1 MLLFFDDT
9 TINEFDQLGTSY
21 GEIVSNLTGA
31 FKKGITEGLE
41 NGLSTLTAM
50 NDSALKLQKTIG
62 SGVVIG
68 ADKFRNQLIN
78 SYLDVVKLGGSVT
91 DVTDA
96 MSELAT
102 ESGKIVQP
110 SFEVAKQMVALS
122 KTTGLATKELG
133 KMEGAFLRLTKSQ
146 TKSAEKMAEI
156 AKIARQS
163 GLDAS
168 QLLQNVN
175 KNLQLVDSYAFKG
188 GVDGLTKMSTQAQ
201 LLGVEIG
208 DIISEQKM
216 EDLLD
221 PEKAI
226 ELAQNLSMIG
236 GFSSDLTNFQQ
247 ILNKGRNDVGG
258 LQDSF
263 IKLAESAFKVNEATG
278 EITIDSLQRDRLR
291 ASVEAIGGDYKKF
304 VQIGREAAKQTAI
317 SNKLITAGFDS
328 KISPESMNL
337 VKSLTEIG
345 KGGKLEL
352 KIPGFET
359 GDLVKTLQNNPAALE
374 QALKDYQDKAALSDR
389 QLAEQTL
396 GVQETIQRDA
406 RIIRD
411 TVLKSLD
418 ESERKTILDTIK
430 DGQTSLFE
438 TTQGIANG
446 LKDIPEG
453 LLTNAAD
460 LRQKIKDTKTQISAE
475 TPSRTDVRTKSLS
488 GFADA
493 VKPKSMGKE
502 ENDAFFGEGKKMLSL
517 GKGEMFDFIK
527 DDQAIFA
534 PDLDKKIGLL
544 TETYMNASSISDTL
558 SKNVSLKGPEEK
570 TLPLQQIVTKQETSQ
585 NITQTV
591 DNNFNIS
598 VDLNVKGLTSGPL
611 AEILTRDAEFQ
622 RSLKNKVMEIFSQ
635 RNLLSKSKTRFES

>member
-1 MLLFFDDT
+1 MLLFFEDT
-9 TINEFDQLGTSY
+9 TTLSEFDQLGTSY
-21 GEIVSNLTGA
+21 GEIVSNLTSA
-31 FKKGITEGLE
+31 FKKGITQGFETGI
-41 NGLSTLTAM
+41 STLTAM

-62 SGVVIG
+62 SGVVMST
-68 ADKFRNQLIN
+68 DQFRNRLID
-78 SYLDVVKLGGSVT
+78 SYLDVVKMGGSVT

-359 GDLVKTLQNNPAALE
+359 NDLVKTLQNNPAALE
-374 QALKDYQDKAALSDR
+374 QALKDYKDKADLSDR

-396 GVQETIQRDA
+396 GVQESTQRDA

-411 TVLKSLD
+411 VVLKSL
-418 ESERKTILDTIK
+418 SETERNNVLTTIK
-430 DGQTSLFE
+430 EGQQSLFE
-438 TTQGIANG
+438 GTQNVANG
-446 LKDIPEG
+446 LKDIPKG
-453 LLTNAAD
+453 LLTNTAELRTMISNTKGEID
-460 LRQKIKDTKTQISAE
+460 RQK
-475 TPSRTDVRTKSLS
+475 PSRSDTEGANLPK
-488 GFADA
+488 A
-493 VKPKSMGKE
+493 VEAKDLLQE
-502 ENDAFFGEGKKMLSL
+502 DAFFGEGKKMLSL

-544 TETYMNASSISDTL
+544 TETYMNASSFSDTL

-635 RNLLSKSKTRFES
+635 KNLLSKSKTRFES

>member
-1 MLLFFDDT
+1 MLLFFEET
-9 TINEFDQLGTSY
+9 TLSEFDQLGTSY
-21 GEIVSNLTGA
+21 GEIVSNLTSA
-31 FKKGITEGLE
+31 FKKGITQGFETGI
-41 NGLSTLTAM
+41 STLTAM

-68 ADKFRNQLIN
+68 ADKFRNQLID

-110 SFEVAKQMVALS
+110 SFEAAKQMVALS

-133 KMEGAFLRLTKSQ
+133 KMEGAFVRLTKSQ

-475 TPSRTDVRTKSLS
+475 TPSRTDVRLENLPASVVP
-488 GFADA
+488 G
-493 VKPKSMGKE
+493 SMGKK
-502 ENDAFFGEGKKMLSL
+502 DAFFGEGKKILSL

-527 DDQAIFA
+527 EDQALFA

-544 TETYMNASSISDTL
+544 TETYMNASSFSDTL

>member
-1 MLLFFDDT
+1 MLLFAET
-9 TINEFDQLGTSY
+9 TLDEFAQLGDSFSDMLKNISTAVDKAFSVDNSVQTITALDNEAKKLNRTLTSGLAVGSDKLREGIFQAY
-21 GEIVSNLTGA
+21 QNTVKFGGSLTMVTDQ
-31 FKKGITEGLE
+31 ISS
-41 NGLSTLTAM
+41 LSTDMGKMILP
-50 NDSALKLQKTIG
+50 SI
-62 SGVVIG
+62 
-68 ADKFRNQLIN
+68 
-78 SYLDVVKLGGSVT
+78 
-91 DVTDA
+91 
-96 MSELAT
+96 EAT
-102 ESGKIVQP
+102 EN
-110 SFEVAKQMVALS
+110 MVALA
-122 KTTGLATKELG
+122 KTTGMASKEIG
-133 KMEGAFLRLTKSQ
+133 KMEGSFLRLTKSQ

-168 QLLQNVN
+168 KLLENVN
-175 KNLQLVDSYAFKG
+175 KNLALVDSFAFKG

-208 DIISEQKM
+208 DIISEQTM
-216 EDLLD
+216 ENLLD

-278 EITIDSLQRDRLR
+278 EITIDALQRDRLR

-304 VQIGREAAKQTAI
+304 IQIGREAAKQTAV
-317 SNKLITAGFDS
+317 SNKLITAGFDA

-337 VKSLTEIG
+337 VKSLAEIG
-345 KGGKLEL
+345 SGGKLEL

-359 GDLVKTLQNNPAALE
+359 GDLVKTLENNPAALE
-374 QALKDYQDKAALSDR
+374 KALKDYQDKAALTDR
-389 QLAEQTL
+389 QIAEQSLTIE
-396 GVQETIQRDA
+396 ETQQRDI

-411 TVLKSLD
+411 SFIKSLD
-418 ESERKTILDTIK
+418 STERQTIIDNIEKGIDTLASGGKTAGTAGAGIVRTGVNEL
-430 DGQTSLFE
+430 QTAFDAE
-438 TTQGIANG
+438 KEAYDAI
-446 LKDIPEG
+446 
-453 LLTNAAD
+453 AAD
-460 LRQKIKDTKTQISAE
+460 RTAIARRKLENKADMDERVKI
-475 TPSRTDVRTKSLS
+475 DVNTGIVQRSQDS
-488 GFADA
+488 
-493 VKPKSMGKE
+493 
-502 ENDAFFGEGKKMLSL
+502 FFGEGNKKLML

-527 DDQAIFA
+527 EDQAIFA
-534 PDLDKKIGLL
+534 PDLDKKLSLL
-544 TETYMNASSISDTL
+544 TETYMNSQSLSDVIPTKLSLKEPEAKTSSI
-558 SKNVSLKGPEEK
+558 
-570 TLPLQQIVTKQETSQ
+570 QQIVTKQETSQ

-591 DNNFNIS
+591 DNNFNIT

-611 AEILTRDAEFQ
+611 AEILTRDTEFQ

>member
-1 MLLFFDDT
+1 MLLFFDET

-21 GEIVSNLTGA
+21 GEIVSNLTSA
-31 FKKGITEGLE
+31 FKKGITQGFETGI
-41 NGLSTLTAM
+41 STLTAM

-68 ADKFRNQLIN
+68 ADKFRNQLID

-133 KMEGAFLRLTKSQ
+133 KMEGAFVRLTKSQ

-453 LLTNAAD
+453 LLTKTAD

-475 TPSRTDVRTKSLS
+475 TPSRTDVRLENLPASVVP
-488 GFADA
+488 G
-493 VKPKSMGKE
+493 SMGKK
-502 ENDAFFGEGKKMLSL
+502 DAFFGEGKKILSL

-527 DDQAIFA
+527 EDQALFA

-544 TETYMNASSISDTL
+544 TETYMNASSFSDTL

>member
-475 TPSRTDVRTKSLS
+475 TPSRTDVRLENLPASVVP
-488 GFADA
+488 G
-493 VKPKSMGKE
+493 SMGKK
-502 ENDAFFGEGKKMLSL
+502 DAFFGEGKKILSL

-527 DDQAIFA
+527 EDQALFA

>member
-9 TINEFDQLGTSY
+9 TTLSEFDQLGTSY

-31 FKKGITEGLE
+31 FKKGITQGFETGI
-41 NGLSTLTAM
+41 STLTAM

-62 SGVVIG
+62 SGVVMG
-68 ADKFRNQLIN
+68 ADQFRNQLID
-78 SYLDVVKLGGSVT
+78 SYFDVVKLGGSVT

-396 GVQETIQRDA
+396 GVQESTQRDA

-411 TVLKSLD
+411 VVLC
-418 ESERKTILDTIK
+418 
-430 DGQTSLFE
+430 
-438 TTQGIANG
+438 
-446 LKDIPEG
+446 
-453 LLTNAAD
+453 
-460 LRQKIKDTKTQISAE
+460 
-475 TPSRTDVRTKSLS
+475 
-488 GFADA
+488 
-493 VKPKSMGKE
+493 
-502 ENDAFFGEGKKMLSL
+502 
-517 GKGEMFDFIK
+517 
-527 DDQAIFA
+527 
-534 PDLDKKIGLL
+534 
-544 TETYMNASSISDTL
+544 
-558 SKNVSLKGPEEK
+558 
-570 TLPLQQIVTKQETSQ
+570 
-585 NITQTV
+585 
-591 DNNFNIS
+591 
-598 VDLNVKGLTSGPL
+598 
-611 AEILTRDAEFQ
+611 
-622 RSLKNKVMEIFSQ
+622 
-635 RNLLSKSKTRFES
+635 

>member
-21 GEIVSNLTGA
+21 GEIVSNLTSA
-31 FKKGITEGLE
+31 FKKGITQGFETGI
-41 NGLSTLTAM
+41 STLTAM

-68 ADKFRNQLIN
+68 ADKFRNQLID

-110 SFEVAKQMVALS
+110 SFEAAKQMVALS

-133 KMEGAFLRLTKSQ
+133 KMEGAFVRLTKSQ

-453 LLTNAAD
+453 LLTKTAD

-475 TPSRTDVRTKSLS
+475 TPSRTDVRLKNLPASVVP
-488 GFADA
+488 G
-493 VKPKSMGKE
+493 SMGKE

>member
-1 MLLFFDDT
+1 MLLFT
-9 TINEFDQLGTSY
+9 EEATLSEFDQLGTSY
-21 GEIVSNLTGA
+21 GEIVSNLTSA
-31 FKKGITEGLE
+31 FKKGITQGFETGI
-41 NGLSTLTAM
+41 STLTAM

-62 SGVVIG
+62 SGVVMG
-68 ADKFRNQLIN
+68 ADQFRNQLID
-78 SYLDVVKLGGSVT
+78 SYFDVVKLGGSVT

-396 GVQETIQRDA
+396 GVQESTQRDA

-411 TVLKSLD
+411 VVLKNL
-418 ESERKTILDTIK
+418 SETDRNKVLTTIK
-430 DGQTSLFE
+430 EGQQSLFE
-438 TTQGIANG
+438 GTQNVANG

-453 LLTNAAD
+453 LLRNTAGLGTMISNTKDQINREKPTRSEVEGTN
-460 LRQKIKDTKTQISAE
+460 KPT
-475 TPSRTDVRTKSLS
+475 
-488 GFADA
+488 A
-493 VKPKSMGKE
+493 VGKE
-502 ENDAFFGEGKKMLSL
+502 AMLGSDVFFGEGKKVLSL
-517 GKGEMFDFIK
+517 GKGEMFNFIK
-527 DDQAIFA
+527 EDQALFA
-534 PDLDKKIGLL
+534 PDLDEKIGLL
-544 TETYMNASSISDTL
+544 TETYMNASSFSDTL

>member
-9 TINEFDQLGTSY
+9 TLNEFDQLGTSY

-31 FKKGITEGLE
+31 FKKGITEGFE
-41 NGLSTLTAM
+41 NGISTLTAM

-62 SGVVIG
+62 SGVVMST
-68 ADKFRNQLIN
+68 DQFRNRLIK
-78 SYLDVVKLGGSVT
+78 SYLDVVNMGGSVT

-359 GDLVKTLQNNPAALE
+359 GDLVSTLKDNPAALE
-374 QALKDYQDKAALSDR
+374 KALKDYQDKAALSDR

-396 GVQETIQRDA
+396 GVQESTQRDA

-411 TVLKSLD
+411 VVLKNL
-418 ESERKTILDTIK
+418 SETERNNVLTTIK
-430 DGQTSLFE
+430 TGQQSLFKATE
-438 TTQGIANG
+438 TVADG
-446 LKDIPEG
+446 LRDIPEG
-453 LLTNAAD
+453 LLTSTNGLRTMITNSKGEINSTKPTRSEVEGTNKPAKAD
-460 LRQKIKDTKTQISAE
+460 M
-475 TPSRTDVRTKSLS
+475 KS
-488 GFADA
+488 
-493 VKPKSMGKE
+493 
-502 ENDAFFGEGKKMLSL
+502 DAFFGEGKKVLSL
-517 GKGEMFDFIK
+517 GKGEMFNFIK
-527 DDQAIFA
+527 EDQALFA

-544 TETYMNASSISDTL
+544 TETYMNASSFSDTL

-570 TLPLQQIVTKQETSQ
+570 TLPIQQIVTKQETSQ

>member
-1 MLLFFDDT
+1 
-9 TINEFDQLGTSY
+9 
-21 GEIVSNLTGA
+21 
-31 FKKGITEGLE
+31 
-41 NGLSTLTAM
+41 
-50 NDSALKLQKTIG
+50 
-62 SGVVIG
+62 
-68 ADKFRNQLIN
+68 
-78 SYLDVVKLGGSVT
+78 
-91 DVTDA
+91 

-188 GVDGLTKMSTQAQ
+188 GIDGLTKMSTQAQ

-216 EDLLD
+216 QDLLD

-396 GVQETIQRDA
+396 GVQESTQRDA

-411 TVLKSLD
+411 VVLKNL
-418 ESERKTILDTIK
+418 SETDRNNVLNTIK
-430 DGQTSLFE
+430 DGQQSLFKTTE
-438 TTQGIANG
+438 TVADD
-446 LKDIPEG
+446 LRDIPEG
-453 LLTNAAD
+453 LLKNF
-460 LRQKIKDTKTQISAE
+460 QIKNYD
-475 TPSRTDVRTKSLS
+475 
-488 GFADA
+488 
-493 VKPKSMGKE
+493 
-502 ENDAFFGEGKKMLSL
+502 
-517 GKGEMFDFIK
+517 
-527 DDQAIFA
+527 
-534 PDLDKKIGLL
+534 
-544 TETYMNASSISDTL
+544 
-558 SKNVSLKGPEEK
+558 SKY
-570 TLPLQQIVTKQETSQ
+570 
-585 NITQTV
+585 
-591 DNNFNIS
+591 
-598 VDLNVKGLTSGPL
+598 
-611 AEILTRDAEFQ
+611 
-622 RSLKNKVMEIFSQ
+622 
-635 RNLLSKSKTRFES
+635 

>member
-21 GEIVSNLTGA
+21 GEIVSTLTGA

-68 ADKFRNQLIN
+68 ADKFRNQLID

-110 SFEVAKQMVALS
+110 SFEAAKQMVALS

-133 KMEGAFLRLTKSQ
+133 KMEGAFVRLTKSQ

-396 GVQETIQRDA
+396 GVQESTQRDA

-411 TVLKSLD
+411 VVLKNL
-418 ESERKTILDTIK
+418 SETDRNNVLTTIK
-430 DGQTSLFE
+430 DGQQSLFKATE
-438 TTQGIANG
+438 KVADG
-446 LKDIPEG
+446 LKDIPKG
-453 LLTNAAD
+453 LLTNTAG
-460 LRQKIKDTKTQISAE
+460 LRTMISNTKDQINRE
-475 TPSRTDVRTKSLS
+475 KPTKSEVE
-488 GFADA
+488 GTNKPTA
-493 VKPKSMGKE
+493 VGKT
-502 ENDAFFGEGKKMLSL
+502 DMLGSDVFFGEGKKVLSL
-517 GKGEMFDFIK
+517 GKGEMFNFIK
-527 DDQAIFA
+527 EDQALFA
-534 PDLDKKIGLL
+534 PDLDEKIGLL
-544 TETYMNASSISDTL
+544 TETYMNASSFSDTL

-570 TLPLQQIVTKQETSQ
+570 TLPIQQIVTKQETSQ

>member
-1 MLLFFDDT
+1 MLLFFEDSA
-9 TINEFDQLGTSY
+9 TIDEFDQLGTSY
-21 GEIVSNLTGA
+21 GEIVSNLTSA
-31 FKKGITEGLE
+31 FKKGITQGLE
-41 NGLSTLTAM
+41 TGISTLTAM

-62 SGVVIG
+62 SGVVMG
-68 ADKFRNQLIN
+68 ADQFRNQLIE
-78 SYLDVVKLGGSVT
+78 SYFDVVKLGGSVT

-110 SFEVAKQMVALS
+110 SFEAAKQMVALS

-216 EDLLD
+216 QDLLD

-396 GVQETIQRDA
+396 GVQESTQRDA

-411 TVLKSLD
+411 VVLKNL
-418 ESERKTILDTIK
+418 SETDRNNVLNTIK
-430 DGQTSLFE
+430 DGQQSLFKTTE
-438 TTQGIANG
+438 TVANG
-446 LKDIPEG
+446 LRDIPEG
-453 LLTNAAD
+453 LLKTSK
-460 LRQKIKDTKTQISAE
+460 LRTMIQNTEGEIDTQK
-475 TPSRTDVRTKSLS
+475 PTKSEVE
-488 GFADA
+488 GTNKPTA
-493 VKPKSMGKE
+493 VQKSSMLGS
-502 ENDAFFGEGKKMLSL
+502 DAFFGEGKKVLSL
-517 GKGEMFDFIK
+517 GKGEMFNFIK
-527 DDQAIFA
+527 EDQALFA
-534 PDLDKKIGLL
+534 PDLDEKIGLL
-544 TETYMNASSISDTL
+544 TETYMNASSFSDTL

-570 TLPLQQIVTKQETSQ
+570 TLPIQQIVTKQETSQ

-635 RNLLSKSKTRFES
+635 KNLLSKSKTRFES

>member
-1 MLLFFDDT
+1 MLLFFEDSA
-9 TINEFDQLGTSY
+9 TIDEFDQLGTSY
-21 GEIVSNLTGA
+21 GEIVSSLTSA
-31 FKKGITEGLE
+31 FKKGITQGLE
-41 NGLSTLTAM
+41 TGISTLTAM

-62 SGVVIG
+62 SGVVMG
-68 ADKFRNQLIN
+68 ADQFRNQLIE
-78 SYLDVVKLGGSVT
+78 SYFDVVKLGGSVT

-110 SFEVAKQMVALS
+110 SFEAAKQMVALS

-216 EDLLD
+216 QDLLD

-396 GVQETIQRDA
+396 GVQESTQRDA

-411 TVLKSLD
+411 VVLKNL
-418 ESERKTILDTIK
+418 SETDRNNVLNTIK
-430 DGQTSLFE
+430 DGQQSLFKTTE
-438 TTQGIANG
+438 TVANN
-446 LKDIPEG
+446 LRDIPEG
-453 LLTNAAD
+453 LL
-460 LRQKIKDTKTQISAE
+460 
-475 TPSRTDVRTKSLS
+475 KSS
-488 GFADA
+488 DNTS
-493 VKPKSMGKE
+493 SM
-502 ENDAFFGEGKKMLSL
+502 A
-517 GKGEMFDFIK
+517 
-527 DDQAIFA
+527 
-534 PDLDKKIGLL
+534 
-544 TETYMNASSISDTL
+544 
-558 SKNVSLKGPEEK
+558 
-570 TLPLQQIVTKQETSQ
+570 
-585 NITQTV
+585 
-591 DNNFNIS
+591 
-598 VDLNVKGLTSGPL
+598 
-611 AEILTRDAEFQ
+611 
-622 RSLKNKVMEIFSQ
+622 
-635 RNLLSKSKTRFES
+635 

>member
-1 MLLFFDDT
+1 MP
-9 TINEFDQLGTSY
+9 TS
-21 GEIVSNLTGA
+21 
-31 FKKGITEGLE
+31 LE
-41 NGLSTLTAM
+41 
-50 NDSALKLQKTIG
+50 
-62 SGVVIG
+62 
-68 ADKFRNQLIN
+68 IN

-430 DGQTSLFE
+430 DGQTSLFD
-438 TTQGIANG
+438 TTQGIAEG

-453 LLTNAAD
+453 LLTKTAD

-488 GFADA
+488 AFADA
-493 VKPKSMGKE
+493 V
-502 ENDAFFGEGKKMLSL
+502 

>member
-9 TINEFDQLGTSY
+9 TTLSEFDQLGTSY
-21 GEIVSNLTGA
+21 GEIVSTLTGA

-133 KMEGAFLRLTKSQ
+133 KMEGAFVRLTKSQ

-430 DGQTSLFE
+430 DGQTSLFD
-438 TTQGIANG
+438 TTQGIAEG

-475 TPSRTDVRTKSLS
+475 TPSRTDVRLENLPASVVP
-488 GFADA
+488 G
-493 VKPKSMGKE
+493 SMGKK
-502 ENDAFFGEGKKMLSL
+502 DAFFGEGKKILSL

-527 DDQAIFA
+527 EDQALFA
-534 PDLDKKIGLL
+534 PDLDEKIGLL
-544 TETYMNASSISDTL
+544 TETYMNASSFSDTL

-570 TLPLQQIVTKQETSQ
+570 TLPIQQIVTKQETSQ